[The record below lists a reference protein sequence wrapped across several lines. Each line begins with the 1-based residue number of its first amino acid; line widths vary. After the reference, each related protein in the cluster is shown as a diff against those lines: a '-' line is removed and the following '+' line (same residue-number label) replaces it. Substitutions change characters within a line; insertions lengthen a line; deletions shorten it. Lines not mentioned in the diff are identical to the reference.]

1 MLRFLYQLRHS
12 LPRRVEEVL
21 TRGWYEYLSR
31 MDRGANML
39 FMNYGFA
46 DLDADAE
53 PISLHAEDEPNRYC
67 IQLYRHAIDDVDLQ
81 GLDVLEVGSGRGGGV
96 SYMARYLRPRSVV
109 GLDVT
114 GSAIRF
120 CSRHYRVPGLSFL
133 QGEAQSLPFKDASFD
148 AVVNIES
155 SHCYPSME
163 RFLYE
168 THRVLR
174 TDGWFFLAD
183 HRPTNH
189 VDTLRTQ
196 FCRAGF
202 TIRREQGITPNVLRA
217 LDLDNG
223 RKQRLIEQNVPRI
236 LQGFFSE
243 FAAMQGTRG
252 VYAKFAS
259 GDKQYLSFI
268 CTRGRE
274 LPTGRQVPISST

>member
-1 MLRFLYQLRHS
+1 
-12 LPRRVEEVL
+12 
-21 TRGWYEYLSR
+21 

-46 DLDADAE
+46 DLDTDAG
-53 PISLHAEDEPNRYC
+53 PVSLHPEDEPNRYC
-67 IQLYRHAIDDVDLQ
+67 IQMYRHVVGDVDLR
-81 GLDVLEVGSGRGGGV
+81 GLDVLEVGSGRGGGA
-96 SYMARYLRPRSVV
+96 SYMARYLKSRSVI

-120 CSRHYRVPGLSFL
+120 CNRHYRVPGLSFL
-133 QGEAQSLPFKDASFD
+133 QGDAQSLLFDDASFD
-148 AVVNIES
+148 AVVNVES

-163 RFLYE
+163 RFLHE

-174 TDGWFFLAD
+174 PDGWFLFAD
-183 HRPTNH
+183 HRPRGW
-189 VDTLRTQ
+189 VETLRTQ
-196 FCRAGF
+196 LCQAKFA
-202 TIRREQGITPNVLRA
+202 IRREQRITPNVLRA
-217 LDLDNG
+217 LDLNNE
-223 RKQRLIEQNVPRI
+223 RKRRLIEQNVPRI

-259 GDKQYLSFI
+259 GDKQYLSFA

-274 LPTGRQVPISST
+274 SPTGRQVATSSM